1 MGIFQ
6 SDLGGGYVDSEL
18 GALIM
23 IVGMVGLVSTLAVKV
38 VEWLDRWGIGP
49 SDDDPDGLA

>member
-1 MGIFQ
+1 M
-6 SDLGGGYVDSEL
+6 DAEL

-23 IVGMVGLVSTLAVKV
+23 IVGMVGLVSTLAVKA

-49 SDDDPDGLA
+49 SDDDGPDGFA

>member
-49 SDDDPDGLA
+49 SDDDPDGFA